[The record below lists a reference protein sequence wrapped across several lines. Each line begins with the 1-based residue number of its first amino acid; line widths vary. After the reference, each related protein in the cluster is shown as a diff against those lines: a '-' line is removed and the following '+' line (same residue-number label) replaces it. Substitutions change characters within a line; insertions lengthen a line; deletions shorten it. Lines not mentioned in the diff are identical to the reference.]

1 MVKPLSKVKFN
12 LVRVL
17 SNSAAGRKFFR
28 YRVNVALYRPFLE
41 RLGLGVGLGL
51 CSSLRLINAIC
62 GSYMVG
68 LAFTAW
74 HSSSLKQSTAMHV
87 PPIMKA
93 RSHVLRS
100 QQRAM
105 HMCMFFSS
113 PRSLKFP
120 AFIPPLSVTFFSIGL
135 WVQWSSSWV
144 KGSSTDT
151 NNKWHVK
158 NV

>member
-1 MVKPLSKVKFN
+1 MVTKLRDAMLDLLKKRTVHRQMVKPLSKVKFN

-68 LAFTAW
+68 LALTA
-74 HSSSLKQSTAMHV
+74 
-87 PPIMKA
+87 
-93 RSHVLRS
+93 
-100 QQRAM
+100 
-105 HMCMFFSS
+105 
-113 PRSLKFP
+113 
-120 AFIPPLSVTFFSIGL
+120 
-135 WVQWSSSWV
+135 
-144 KGSSTDT
+144 
-151 NNKWHVK
+151 
-158 NV
+158 